1 MKLIWTLILLS
12 FWFGSS
18 PAEARTTT
26 CRPGRCGGSGG
37 GTTELT
43 PEQRRMAIIIVSIG
57 AGLSLIG
64 GVSFCI
70 WLKCIRKKKAL
81 VNNQV
86 KSVLPSEAPSTMVSM
101 YYDAPPRY

>member
-1 MKLIWTLILLS
+1 MKIIWTLILLS

-18 PAEARTTT
+18 PAEARRTT
-26 CRPGRCGGSGG
+26 CRPGRCGGSGGG

-70 WLKCIRKKKAL
+70 WFKCIRKPRNPK

-86 KSVLPSEAPSTMVSM
+86 ISVLSEVPSTM
-101 YYDAPPRY
+101 YYDPPAYLK

>member
-70 WLKCIRKKKAL
+70 WFKCIRKPRNPK

-86 KSVLPSEAPSTMVSM
+86 ISVLSEAPSTM
-101 YYDAPPRY
+101 YYDPPAYLK